1 MAVTLI
7 KGGEVI
13 NPRFKT
19 KNGLDI
25 LIKNGKIE
33 KIAPGGRL
41 NINYSNNVEVI
52 DASGMIIT
60 PGLIDMHVHF
70 REPGDEH
77 KETIL
82 TGSEAAAA
90 GGYTAV
96 ACMPNTKPVNDSKS
110 VTEYIIERAKKA
122 NLIRVYPIA
131 AISNGQRGESLTEF
145 GELKRAGA
153 VALSD
158 DGRPVYDSKIMRD
171 ALEKARF
178 WKMPVISHCED
189 LYLSKDGVMH
199 EGAVS
204 AKLGLKGIP
213 SASEEIMVIRDIL
226 LSKLTKCPVHIAHVS
241 TEGSVKFIE
250 QAKEEGVSVTAETAP
265 HYFSLDHGAVVEFGA
280 NAKMY
285 PPLRETKDVE
295 AIKKGLSKGVIDV
308 IATDHAPHTWEE
320 KNRDYLHSPSG
331 GPMIQHSLPAMLEM
345 HNRNLISLETIVEK
359 MCHTPARIFSIEK
372 RGFIRKG
379 YWADLVLVNPDKPWT
394 VSKDNILYKCRWS
407 PLEGTQFKNRIEK
420 TFVNGHLVFDKGIIN
435 DAIRGNALSFNP

>member
-1 MAVTLI
+1 VAVTLI

-19 KNGLDI
+19 KNALDI

-171 ALEKARF
+171 ALEKARY

-308 IATDHAPHTWEE
+308 IATDHAPHSPKE
-320 KNRDYLHSPSG
+320 KGVD
-331 GPMIQHSLPAMLEM
+331 
-345 HNRNLISLETIVEK
+345 
-359 MCHTPARIFSIEK
+359 
-372 RGFIRKG
+372 IRKAPPG
-379 YWADLVLVNPDKPWT
+379 IIGLQTALSLTMSLVREGVMDLITAIAKLSWCPANILGINGGIIEEGGDADLTIIDLNKEYMVDKKDIKSKSHNSPFIGRLMKGKAVLTMVGGRVVWRE
-394 VSKDNILYKCRWS
+394 S
-407 PLEGTQFKNRIEK
+407 EG
-420 TFVNGHLVFDKGIIN
+420 G
-435 DAIRGNALSFNP
+435 

>member
-19 KNGLDI
+19 KNALDI

-131 AISNGQRGESLTEF
+131 AISNGQRGEFLTEF

-171 ALEKARF
+171 ALEKARY

-285 PPLRETKDVE
+285 PPLRETKDME

-308 IATDHAPHTWEE
+308 IATDHAPHSPKEKGVDIKKAPPGIIGLQTALSLTLSLVREGVMDLITAIAKLSWCPANILGINGGIIEE
-320 KNRDYLHSPSG
+320 G
-331 GPMIQHSLPAMLEM
+331 GD
-345 HNRNLISLETIVEK
+345 
-359 MCHTPARIFSIEK
+359 
-372 RGFIRKG
+372 
-379 YWADLVLVNPDKPWT
+379 ADLTIIDLNKEYMVDGKDIKSKSHNSPFIGRLMKGKAVLTMVGGRVVWRE
-394 VSKDNILYKCRWS
+394 S
-407 PLEGTQFKNRIEK
+407 EG
-420 TFVNGHLVFDKGIIN
+420 G
-435 DAIRGNALSFNP
+435 

>member
-1 MAVTLI
+1 MI

-19 KNGLDI
+19 KNALDI

-145 GELKRAGA
+145 GELKRAGV

-171 ALEKARF
+171 ALEKARY

-308 IATDHAPHTWEE
+308 IATDHAPHSPKE
-320 KNRDYLHSPSG
+320 KGVD
-331 GPMIQHSLPAMLEM
+331 
-345 HNRNLISLETIVEK
+345 
-359 MCHTPARIFSIEK
+359 
-372 RGFIRKG
+372 IRKAPPG
-379 YWADLVLVNPDKPWT
+379 IIGLQTALSLTMSLVREGVMDLITAIAKLSWCPANILGINGGIIEEGGDADLTIIDLNKEYMVDKKDIKSKSHNSPFIGRLMKGKAVLTMVGGRVVWRE
-394 VSKDNILYKCRWS
+394 S
-407 PLEGTQFKNRIEK
+407 EG
-420 TFVNGHLVFDKGIIN
+420 G
-435 DAIRGNALSFNP
+435 

>member
-1 MAVTLI
+1 LI

-19 KNGLDI
+19 KIALDI

-33 KIAPGGRL
+33 KILSPGSL
-41 NINYSNNVEVI
+41 SINYSNNAEVI

-122 NLIRVYPIA
+122 NLIRIYPIA
-131 AISNGQRGESLTEF
+131 AISKGQRGESLTEF
-145 GELKRAGA
+145 GELQRAGA

-158 DGRPVYDSKIMRD
+158 DGRPVYNSKIMRD
-171 ALEKARF
+171 ALEQARNL
-178 WKMPVISHCED
+178 KMPIISHCED
-189 LYLSKDGVMH
+189 LELSKDGVIH

-265 HYFSLDHGAVVEFGA
+265 HYFSLDHRAVVEFGA

-285 PPLRETKDVE
+285 PPLREPRDME

-308 IATDHAPHTWEE
+308 IATDHAPHSHRE
-320 KNRDYLHSPSG
+320 KGVD
-331 GPMIQHSLPAMLEM
+331 
-345 HNRNLISLETIVEK
+345 
-359 MCHTPARIFSIEK
+359 
-372 RGFIRKG
+372 IRKAPPG
-379 YWADLVLVNPDKPWT
+379 IIGLQTALSLTLSLVREGVMDMITAIAKLSWNPANILGINGGIIEEGGDADLTIIDLNKEYKVDRKDIKSKSHNSPFIGRLMKGKAVLTMV
-394 VSKDNILYKCRWS
+394 
-407 PLEGTQFKNRIEK
+407 
-420 TFVNGHLVFDKGIIN
+420 
-435 DAIRGNALSFNP
+435 RGRVAWRDSREDDI

>member
-19 KNGLDI
+19 KNALDI

-171 ALEKARF
+171 ALEKARY

-265 HYFSLDHGAVVEFGA
+265 HYFSLDHRAVVEFGA

-285 PPLRETKDVE
+285 PPLRETKDME

-308 IATDHAPHTWEE
+308 IATDHAPHSPKE
-320 KNRDYLHSPSG
+320 KGVD
-331 GPMIQHSLPAMLEM
+331 
-345 HNRNLISLETIVEK
+345 
-359 MCHTPARIFSIEK
+359 
-372 RGFIRKG
+372 IRKAPPG
-379 YWADLVLVNPDKPWT
+379 IIGLQTALSLTLSLVREGVMDLITAIAKLSWCPANILGINGGIIEEGGDADLTIIDLNKEYMVDKKDIKSKSHNSPFIGRLMKGKAVLTMVGGRVVWRE
-394 VSKDNILYKCRWS
+394 S
-407 PLEGTQFKNRIEK
+407 EG
-420 TFVNGHLVFDKGIIN
+420 G
-435 DAIRGNALSFNP
+435 